1 VPRVAVIALRPNTR
15 TAPHH
20 SELVESRAIQAPL
33 DVAAASVSTWAYYNL
48 GAMLEARAKTSSPFL
63 HQDWALKLSPEYQIV
78 LQDEHIEAVK
88 VYEQLAAAFDALV
101 GSLAPIVGDAQVG
114 GRPCGGRESLTRGR
128 GSSHSQW
135 KGQAVGPSQ
144 CSAPAPP
151 TIPSP
156 SPPPPTLC
164 DLARLHCVRAAARTH

>member
-1 VPRVAVIALRPNTR
+1 
-15 TAPHH
+15 
-20 SELVESRAIQAPL
+20 
-33 DVAAASVSTWAYYNL
+33 
-48 GAMLEARAKTSSPFL
+48 MLEAQAKTSSPFL

-114 GRPCGGRESLTRGR
+114 GRLCGGRESLTRGR

-135 KGQAVGPSQ
+135 KGQAVSI
-144 CSAPAPP
+144 AVLRPAPRP
-151 TIPSP
+151 RSRPLPLPRPRCATSP
-156 SPPPPTLC
+156 GSTASAL
-164 DLARLHCVRAAARTH
+164 LHVHTNGSITALSAVQPRAALLHPRRPRPGAAAAA